1 MLRRIWRGMQ
11 LGIYWALETTLV
23 TQMNTQDELRKVFL
37 PLVLVAALF
46 AAAAPRAA
54 GQPISLS
61 AVSKTLAQWGE
72 AYAASESM
80 LQMGN

>member
-1 MLRRIWRGMQ
+1 M
-11 LGIYWALETTLV
+11 
-23 TQMNTQDELRKVFL
+23 TQDDLRKVFL

-61 AVSKTLAQWGE
+61 AVSRSLAQWGE
-72 AYAASESM
+72 AYADAAPL
-80 LQMGN
+80 LQLGN